1 MIPVPAAFESH
12 LQGEVTTHCFAWIIR
27 RQDGLVQAFTDHD
40 RTLSIDG
47 VACEPQTGMNSS
59 EASTTLGLSIAGGEV
74 EGALSSA
81 KISDADIENGRYDGA
96 GIEVYLVNWSAPD
109 QFMLLRRWMAA
120 KISRSGTSFVME
132 LKGVAALFDAVRG
145 RRIMRLCDA
154 GLGDGR
160 CGVNLDDPLY
170 FAGGVVVTA
179 GSTELTATELT
190 AFASG
195 WFANG
200 YLTWTSGSNV
210 GAKIRVLDHSGT
222 TLRLSEPPVLPIAA
236 GDAFR
241 VVAGCDKSFAT
252 CKAKFA
258 NDVNFRGFPHL
269 PGNDAAYTYVSGDQ
283 EYDGSALVQ

>member
-1 MIPVPAAFESH
+1 MIPVPAALESH

-27 RQDGLVQAFTDHD
+27 RQDGLVQGFTDHD
-40 RTLSIDG
+40 RTLSING

-96 GIEVYLVNWSAPD
+96 AIEVYLVNWSAPD
-109 QFMLLRRWMAA
+109 QFMLLRRWTAA

-154 GLGDGR
+154 SLGDGR

-222 TLRLSEPPVLPIAA
+222 TLRLSEPPVSPIAA
-236 GDAFR
+236 GDNFR

-258 NDVNFRGFPHL
+258 NGVNFRGFPHL